1 MGFPRQEYCTGL
13 PLPSPGDLPNP
24 GMYPTSPAL
33 AGGFFTTK
41 PPGQP
46 SPSNTW
52 ANKFFFCLKTIWE
65 RFPNAYTWQILTQLM
80 PFVNKL
86 QQTKTFL
93 SIDGFLLIYKFFLLY
108 NLWVFL
114 PIEPTPASHHCL
126 SAPFLFSMYPKYPN
140 SLSFQSCH
148 PLSSPG
154 EFSVSRI
161 DKDVGHNP
169 PISFFSFLEGNHSGL
184 SDLRNWLSR
193 TLRKHSWKQITQGAF
208 RVADSTFYCCLWA
221 VGSSSWLVPR
231 CHPHMTLKS
240 WPEMLSEGNS
250 SWCLY

>member
-1 MGFPRQEYCTGL
+1 
-13 PLPSPGDLPNP
+13 
-24 GMYPTSPAL
+24 
-33 AGGFFTTK
+33 
-41 PPGQP
+41 
-46 SPSNTW
+46 
-52 ANKFFFCLKTIWE
+52 
-65 RFPNAYTWQILTQLM
+65 M

-169 PISFFSFLEGNHSGL
+169 PHFLLFFSRRQSLGTFRPQELVVTHLEETFMEANYTGCF
-184 SDLRNWLSR
+184 
-193 TLRKHSWKQITQGAF
+193 QGC
-208 RVADSTFYCCLWA
+208 R
-221 VGSSSWLVPR
+221 
-231 CHPHMTLKS
+231 
-240 WPEMLSEGNS
+240 
-250 SWCLY
+250 